1 MAGEGIQTG
10 PDISEEDFGFVWQ
23 KGGFSKLPILLSSLR
38 RSVHSVLL
46 VNFNIT

>member
-10 PDISEEDFGFVWQ
+10 PDISQEDFGFVWQ
-23 KGGFSKLPILLSSLR
+23 KSGFSKLPILLLSLKWI
-38 RSVHSVLL
+38 VHGVLL